1 MKEEIMPGRL
11 QHGVVA
17 LCALPQKSTKL
28 PVSRDDNL
36 DVSGVSEI
44 MITNAQYIIRT
55 GHIML
60 HHSSEYLEVDTHR
73 ISTLRTQL
81 DENSYI
87 VNSRQIADKIIDF
100 ELALSERNKSPC

>member
-1 MKEEIMPGRL
+1 
-11 QHGVVA
+11 
-17 LCALPQKSTKL
+17 
-28 PVSRDDNL
+28 
-36 DVSGVSEI
+36 
-44 MITNAQYIIRT
+44 
-55 GHIML
+55 ML